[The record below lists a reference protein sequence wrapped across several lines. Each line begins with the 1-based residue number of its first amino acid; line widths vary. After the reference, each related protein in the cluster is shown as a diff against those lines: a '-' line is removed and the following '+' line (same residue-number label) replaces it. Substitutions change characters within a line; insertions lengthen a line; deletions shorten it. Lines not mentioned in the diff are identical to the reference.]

1 MCDWTWWIIEK
12 IKTEYYVF
20 KNSDENKELFEQ
32 EEFIDIDSEENDLEF
47 LTNKDLVRK
56 VTDESEKV
64 DSIFIEV
71 LPRVTH

>member
-1 MCDWTWWIIEK
+1 M
-12 IKTEYYVF
+12 
-20 KNSDENKELFEQ
+20 FEQ